1 MMSHYSLDKTKMH
14 QLHLA
19 ISNMYTLVISANY
32 TQDMFS
38 VLESKLDKFP
48 ITDNNKN
55 FKNFISKYL
64 STCHSDDL
72 YNYPL
77 IYDFDS
83 LIDHLKNNKGVY
95 TYEARF
101 EIMPSVYSWFEGTYF
116 LVDTP
121 ESEDVLLLLLFKDI
135 NDKKQIEESL
145 KDAFKATEIAAK
157 AKTDFLSRMSRDIRT
172 PINLIVSMI
181 DTARQNIEDKE
192 NVMDCLIKMD
202 ISSRYLF
209 HLIDN
214 VLEMSQIEAG
224 KFNVDNSPFDITE
237 LFEEVRKKY
246 EKQAAAKNISFDVLI
261 HNNGFNNVIGDAF
274 RVKQILKNLI
284 CNSFKFVSPE
294 GMITIELLL
303 NKILYNRAFF
313 SLIVENDGSALNDNE
328 IEKLFL
334 PFEKNN
340 FSTNQG
346 FSDGLGLGLSICKN
360 IVELLGGT
368 ITASNKPN
376 QGGVRFEVEIAFE
389 LDENNVPND
398 IEQLADAAYI
408 RFPHT
413 RILIAEDNQEDYEKL
428 KALLE
433 NRGILVDLAI
443 NGIEVVEAFEQSE
456 PEYYDLIL
464 MNTDLPLMSGLDATK
479 AIRNSFHSN
488 GSSIPI
494 IAMTIDVLKQN
505 IMAALESG
513 MNDHILKPIDVNRL
527 FSTLKNYI

>member
-192 NVMDCLIKMD
+192 NVMDC
-202 ISSRYLF
+202 
-209 HLIDN
+209 H
-214 VLEMSQIEAG
+214 
-224 KFNVDNSPFDITE
+224 
-237 LFEEVRKKY
+237 
-246 EKQAAAKNISFDVLI
+246 
-261 HNNGFNNVIGDAF
+261 
-274 RVKQILKNLI
+274 
-284 CNSFKFVSPE
+284 
-294 GMITIELLL
+294 
-303 NKILYNRAFF
+303 
-313 SLIVENDGSALNDNE
+313 
-328 IEKLFL
+328 
-334 PFEKNN
+334 
-340 FSTNQG
+340 
-346 FSDGLGLGLSICKN
+346 
-360 IVELLGGT
+360 
-368 ITASNKPN
+368 
-376 QGGVRFEVEIAFE
+376 
-389 LDENNVPND
+389 
-398 IEQLADAAYI
+398 
-408 RFPHT
+408 
-413 RILIAEDNQEDYEKL
+413 KL
-428 KALLE
+428 KQVTSMLTIALLT
-433 NRGILVDLAI
+433 LL
-443 NGIEVVEAFEQSE
+443 S
-456 PEYYDLIL
+456 Y
-464 MNTDLPLMSGLDATK
+464 
-479 AIRNSFHSN
+479 
-488 GSSIPI
+488 
-494 IAMTIDVLKQN
+494 LK
-505 IMAALESG
+505 
-513 MNDHILKPIDVNRL
+513 K
-527 FSTLKNYI
+527 